1 MVDTGGHASYNAFSI
16 LTNKIRY
23 SMTQK
28 YLLTPEGLEKLKNE
42 LHLLEKV
49 KRPEVIERIQ
59 EAVAHGD
66 LSENADYAQA
76 KEEQA
81 MIEARIMQLE
91 EMIKNAELIS
101 PHHKK
106 NVITVGC
113 TVKLKIDGQEKTY
126 TIVGSGEANPTAGRI
141 SNESLV
147 GRSLLGAKAGDSVA
161 VQTPAG
167 TKSYEVLEIS

>member
-1 MVDTGGHASYNAFSI
+1 
-16 LTNKIRY
+16 
-23 SMTQK
+23 MTQK
-28 YLLTPEGLEKLKNE
+28 HLLTEEGLEKLKKE
-42 LHLLEKV
+42 FEVLTKV

-81 MIEARIMQLE
+81 MIESRILQLE
-91 EMIKNAELIS
+91 EMIKNAQIIPKE
-101 PHHKK
+101 HKK
-106 NVITVGC
+106 NVVTIGC
-113 TVKLKIDGQEKTY
+113 TVRVKIDGQEKSY

-147 GRSLLGAKAGDSVA
+147 GRHLLGAKVGNQIP

-167 TKSYEVLEIS
+167 SKTYELLEII

>member
-1 MVDTGGHASYNAFSI
+1 MS
-16 LTNKIRY
+16 
-23 SMTQK
+23 QK
-28 YLLTPEGLEKLKNE
+28 HLLTQAGLEKIKKE
-42 LHLLEKV
+42 LEVLEKV

-81 MIEARIMQLE
+81 MIEARIVQLE
-91 EMIKNAELIS
+91 EMIKNAEIIS
-101 PHHKK
+101 NNHNK
-106 NVITVGC
+106 NVVTVGC
-113 TVKLKIDGQEKTY
+113 KVRVSIDGIEKIY
-126 TIVGSGEANPTAGRI
+126 FIVGSGEANPSAGRI

-147 GRSLLGAKAGDSVA
+147 GSSLLGAKLKDKIP

-167 TKSYEVLEIS
+167 AKVYEILEIA